1 MLAGLSGRPQLC
13 VIAPA
18 QDIHIMMRLQLAS
31 TIKPVIIVGF
41 VLATCLVS
49 GGVDAQAT
57 SPFAR
62 LSGNWSGSGT
72 IDLSSGASEAIKCRA
87 AYDVLDRQDNLQ
99 LNIRCASESYKF
111 DLRGSAKYS
120 GGAVTGTWS
129 EDTRNAA
136 GTISGTANGDHFEVT
151 AKGPS
156 FTASLT
162 LTTRG
167 NKQSVVIQS
176 GEAQTTVKRASITLQ
191 RS

>member
-1 MLAGLSGRPQLC
+1 MIMRLRPASVVKSMAAAGIVLALWLTAHGSGQ
-13 VIAPA
+13 A
-18 QDIHIMMRLQLAS
+18 QDA
-31 TIKPVIIVGF
+31 
-41 VLATCLVS
+41 
-49 GGVDAQAT
+49 

-62 LSGNWSGSGT
+62 MAGHWSGSGK
-72 IDLSSGASEAIKCRA
+72 IDLANGASEPIKCRA
-87 AYDVLDRQDNLQ
+87 AYDVLDRQNNLQ

-120 GGAVTGTWS
+120 GGEITGTWS
-129 EDTRNAA
+129 EATRNAA
-136 GTISGTANGDHFEVT
+136 GTISGKASGDYFEVT

-167 NKQSVVIQS
+167 DKQSVIIQS
-176 GEAQTTVKRASITLQ
+176 EEAQTLVRRASIALQ